1 MEGLDESP
9 HGEAH
14 VMARFSS
21 KDLILLDQMDE
32 SGEVCWPKKQFLG
45 LPQSFL
51 LWCDSQFKAD

>member
-14 VMARFSS
+14 VMASFSS

-32 SGEVCWPKKQFLG
+32 SGEVCWPIKQFLG
-45 LPQSFL
+45 LPQSLF
-51 LWCDSQFKAD
+51 LWCESQFKAD